1 MFELASVLFSIAD
14 ANEFRFA
21 RFYIVCEEVV
31 LASLKSPLRLR
42 GDKRRIIDGDTDIL
56 IVVSERFSVE
66 RDAADM
72 LGVIL
77 DRETQADVA
86 AVVQVKRERADIG
99 DLKTVDVSAIIID
112 D

>member
-1 MFELASVLFSIAD
+1 MTPSDVFSA
-14 ANEFRFA
+14 
-21 RFYIVCEEVV
+21 IVSTAAFVT
-31 LASLKSPLRLR
+31 P
-42 GDKRRIIDGDTDIL
+42 
-56 IVVSERFSVE
+56 VSERFSVE

-72 LGVIL
+72 LGVIF

-99 DLKTVDVSAIIID
+99 DLKTVDVGAVIID